1 MASDLRYGRAEIAVA
16 KSISAPSNNQRLLAY
31 TIGDCRLSTMVDKMP
46 HMSDRRHNTRKSD
59 RTRAAILDAARRL
72 FAEHGHDGTT
82 VRDIAAAASIDPAM
96 VIRYFGS
103 KDELFVRAS
112 AFDLRLPDLS
122 KVKRAQVGET
132 LIRHF
137 LELGDGSGGMT
148 VLLRSAASN
157 EYAAA
162 RVLELFATQ
171 VVPAFGRFG
180 SRATA
185 SKHAGL
191 VASQL
196 LGVALCRYILKVP
209 PVAQMTREEIV
220 KKVGPTL
227 QQHATGA
234 ASIAPNRARWRAIS
248 KRPIKP

>member
-1 MASDLRYGRAEIAVA
+1 MH
-16 KSISAPSNNQRLLAY
+16 K
-31 TIGDCRLSTMVDKMP
+31 
-46 HMSDRRHNTRKSD
+46 TRKSD

-122 KVKRAQVGET
+122 KVKRAQVGDT

-137 LELGDGSGGMT
+137 LELGDGFGGMT

-162 RVLELFATQ
+162 RVLELFAT
-171 VVPAFGRFG
+171 R
-180 SRATA
+180 SYRRLSA
-185 SKHAGL
+185 SA
-191 VASQL
+191 
-196 LGVALCRYILKVP
+196 
-209 PVAQMTREEIV
+209 
-220 KKVGPTL
+220 
-227 QQHATGA
+227 
-234 ASIAPNRARWRAIS
+234 IAPPQAGAPVSSFPSCLAWRS
-248 KRPIKP
+248 GDTF